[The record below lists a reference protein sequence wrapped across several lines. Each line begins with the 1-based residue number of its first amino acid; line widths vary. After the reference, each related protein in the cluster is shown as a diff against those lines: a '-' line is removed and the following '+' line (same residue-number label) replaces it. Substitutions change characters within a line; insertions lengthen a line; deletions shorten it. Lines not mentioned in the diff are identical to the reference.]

1 MVEDGTSWDFP
12 GRAGVAAVT
21 APRLGGMLVVGL
33 AAADIALTLV
43 GIEAGLQEENP
54 VASWTLTTFGAAGLV
69 ALKGF
74 ALGLLAVVVWQL
86 PIRYARAAIG
96 GFCLT
101 QLLAVCWNSVLVFT
115 QVAV

>member
-21 APRLGGMLVVGL
+21 APRLGGMLVVTL
-33 AAADIALTLV
+33 AAADIVLTLV
-43 GIEAGLQEENP
+43 GIQTGLQEENP
-54 VASWTLTTFGAAGLV
+54 VASRTLATFGAPGLV
-69 ALKGF
+69 ALKGL

-86 PIRYARAAIG
+86 PIRYGRAAIG

-101 QLLAVCWNSVLVFT
+101 QLVAVCWNTVLVIT
-115 QVAV
+115 QVTV